1 VGRWWGASLVW
12 AWLIAPGVVCAQSA
26 VPAPV
31 QTPAKAPAK
40 PRPTDPAL
48 SALIPDSAVADPQSW
63 ALATDAAHHPPDPQ
77 GLPDVTSIDTAA
89 DGAPTFAGSATIPGL
104 TIAWPDSF
112 VVPQIELLT
121 PDPDIGDLAGVT
133 RDAGAALDV
142 AMPRGGWRGQPGA
155 DALVRHV
162 ANGIDLVFPHDTVLP
177 EMDDVVDRFDQL
189 STLRA
194 LARGDDNLAQIT
206 RRAHDDVGVLVQ
218 ILRLYGYYDAEVS
231 ENLIGLSPLSAN
243 EQPAAIAKTPPRAK
257 RKGHGVSAALATVRF
272 EIVPGARYPIAAIEL
287 GDVARSPDRAAL
299 LTAFALKSGDPA
311 NTETIVAARAR
322 LVDQLGHIG
331 YAFAKVGDPALSV
344 DHAAVDAD
352 LAVAATTG
360 GKYVFGTITSSL
372 PHFLNA
378 RHLQR
383 MARFRPGKTYDQ
395 RLVDDFRQALLSTGI
410 VGGVRIAPREV
421 TAPGPAAPGVADLDV
436 KLTKGPEHSLTAQ
449 VGQSSGQGF
458 YVEGT
463 WEDRNILPPE
473 GMVAV
478 RGILGTRELLA
489 GVTFRR
495 SNFLARDQA
504 FTADTYAQIQN
515 TDAYDAHTLSATAT
529 LSKQSTLIFQKK
541 WAYSFGVEVIRTKE
555 LLAGSAPGTPY
566 TPYYIAALP
575 MKFGYDGSNN
585 LLDPARGVRIALTM
599 VPSISIQ
606 DGPRS
611 AYVMAQLDASTYQ
624 PVSHA
629 LVLAERVRIASINGT
644 SIDNIAPSQRLYVGG
659 GASVRGYGYQDVGP
673 RDSSNNP
680 TGGLSATEFSLEAR
694 VRTGLADGAI
704 SVVPFLDA
712 GMAGT
717 TPVPTMRGAKFGAGI
732 GVRYKT
738 TFGPIRIDVGTPLN
752 PSPGDSRI
760 GIYIA
765 LGQAF

>member
-1 VGRWWGASLVW
+1 MTGGKRR
-12 AWLIAPGVVCAQSA
+12 SA
-26 VPAPV
+26 A
-31 QTPAKAPAK
+31 
-40 PRPTDPAL
+40 
-48 SALIPDSAVADPQSW
+48 
-63 ALATDAAHHPPDPQ
+63 
-77 GLPDVTSIDTAA
+77 
-89 DGAPTFAGSATIPGL
+89 
-104 TIAWPDSF
+104 
-112 VVPQIELLT
+112 
-121 PDPDIGDLAGVT
+121 
-133 RDAGAALDV
+133 
-142 AMPRGGWRGQPGA
+142 
-155 DALVRHV
+155 
-162 ANGIDLVFPHDTVLP
+162 
-177 EMDDVVDRFDQL
+177 
-189 STLRA
+189 
-194 LARGDDNLAQIT
+194 
-206 RRAHDDVGVLVQ
+206 
-218 ILRLYGYYDAEVS
+218 
-231 ENLIGLSPLSAN
+231 
-243 EQPAAIAKTPPRAK
+243 
-257 RKGHGVSAALATVRF
+257 AALATVRF
-272 EIVPGARYPIAAIEL
+272 EIVPGARYPIAAIDL

-299 LTAFALKSGDPA
+299 LTAFALKRGDPA

-331 YAFAKVGDPALSV
+331 YAFAKVGDPALAV

-352 LAVAATTG
+352 LTVPVTTG
-360 GKYVFGTITSSL
+360 GKYLFGQITSSL
-372 PHFLNA
+372 PRFLNA

-473 GMVAV
+473 GMVGV

-599 VPSISIQ
+599 IPSISIQ

-732 GVRYKT
+732 GLRYKT

-752 PSPGDSRI
+752 PSRGDSRI